1 MRVCIVAEHASY
13 KFGGEAV
20 LPLHYFAGLRKR
32 GIEAWLVVHART
44 RAELESAFPDDRD
57 RMRFID
63 DAWFHKLLSRIN
75 GFLPPRI
82 AGATIGLLIL
92 LITQYLARRVVREL
106 IVRESIDVVHQPIP
120 VSPRFPSL
128 ITGLGVP
135 VVIGPMNGGM
145 EYPAAFRQAESV
157 FSRTAVRF
165 GRKLS
170 DFVNA
175 RLPGKL
181 LADVLLVANER
192 TRLALPA
199 GVRGR
204 VIEVPENGVNL
215 EIWTSGRKL
224 AADAG
229 RSDDLSRG
237 ATFVFVGRLVDWKA
251 LDIVIDTMSL
261 VPDARLTVVGD
272 GPMRQSWQQA
282 AERLGVAHRISFT
295 GFLAQADFAPHLHA
309 SLALVLPSVY
319 ECGGAVV
326 LEAMACAIPVI
337 ATKWGGPADYLDG
350 SCGFLVE
357 PSSRQAMVKSFA
369 DAMQRLIA
377 EAQLRDRMGANGL
390 ARVEQNFDWERKIDR
405 IIEIYRE
412 TCRSRRL
419 DGAGGRVRHAA

>member
-1 MRVCIVAEHASY
+1 MRICIVAEHASY

-20 LPLHYFAGLRKR
+20 LPIHYFAGLRKR

-75 GFLPPRI
+75 GFLPARI
-82 AGATIGLLIL
+82 AGASLALLIL
-92 LITQYLARRVVREL
+92 LITQYLARRIVREL
-106 IVRESIDVVHQPIP
+106 IVQESIDIVHQPIP

-128 ITGLGVP
+128 MTDLGVP

-145 EYPAAFRQAESV
+145 EYPPAFQQTESA

-165 GRKLS
+165 GRRLS

-215 EIWTSGRKL
+215 ETWTSVRKL

-229 RSDDLSRG
+229 RLGDQSRVV
-237 ATFVFVGRLVDWKA
+237 TFVFIGRLVDWKA
-251 LDIVIDTMSL
+251 LDIVIDAMRL

-282 AERLGVAHRISFT
+282 AEHLGVARRISFT
-295 GFLAQADFAPHLHA
+295 GFLAPVDFAPHLHA

-319 ECGGAVV
+319 EAGGAVV

-337 ATKWGGPADYLDG
+337 ATKWGGPVDYLDG

-377 EAQLRDRMGANGL
+377 EPQLRDEMGANGL
-390 ARVEQNFDWERKIDR
+390 ARVEQNFNWERKIDR

-412 TCRSRRL
+412 IDRSPRL